1 MEEKK
6 NLKHIAIVE
15 AKSKAELIKKV
26 NDAVDEYGLNVIHYS
41 IEQGI
46 DTKNSF
52 EELWTIELFFEG
64 DMIFTYNLSGEDKLM
79 SNFSNN
85 NQDRFM

>member
-41 IEQGI
+41 IEQSI
-46 DTKNSF
+46 DSKSY
-52 EELWTIELFFEG
+52 EDLWSMELFFEG

>member
-41 IEQGI
+41 IEQSI
-46 DTKNSF
+46 DSKSY
-52 EELWTIELFFEG
+52 EDLWSMEIFFEG
-64 DMIFTYNLSGEDKLM
+64 DMIFTYDLSGEDKLM

>member
-26 NDAVDEYGLNVIHYS
+26 NDAVDKYGLNVIHYS
-41 IEQGI
+41 IEQSI
-46 DTKNSF
+46 DSKSY
-52 EELWTIELFFEG
+52 EDLWTIELFFEG

>member
-26 NDAVDEYGLNVIHYS
+26 NDAVDKYGLNIIHYS
-41 IEQGI
+41 IEQSI
-46 DTKNSF
+46 DSKSY
-52 EELWTIELFFEG
+52 EDLWSMELFFEG
-64 DMIFTYNLSGEDKLM
+64 EMIFSYDLSGEDKLM

>member
-26 NDAVDEYGLNVIHYS
+26 NDAVDKYGLNVIHYS
-41 IEQGI
+41 TEQSI
-46 DTKNSF
+46 DSKSY
-52 EELWTIELFFEG
+52 EDLWSMELFFEG
-64 DMIFTYNLSGEDKLM
+64 DMIFSYDLSGEDKIIN
-79 SNFSNN
+79 NFSNN

>member
-15 AKSKAELIKKV
+15 AKSKSELIKKV
-26 NDAVDEYGLNVIHYS
+26 NDAVDKYGLNIIHYS
-41 IEQGI
+41 IEQSI
-46 DTKNSF
+46 DSKSY
-52 EELWTIELFFEG
+52 EDLWSMEIFFEG

>member
-15 AKSKAELIKKV
+15 AKSKSELIKKV
-26 NDAVDEYGLNVIHYS
+26 NDAVDKYGLNIIHYS
-41 IEQGI
+41 IEQSI
-46 DTKNSF
+46 NSKSY
-52 EELWTIELFFEG
+52 EDLWTMELFFEG

>member
-15 AKSKAELIKKV
+15 AKSKSELIKKV
-26 NDAVDEYGLNVIHYS
+26 NDAVDKYGLNIIHYS
-41 IEQGI
+41 TEQSI
-46 DTKNSF
+46 DKNSF
-52 EELWTIELFFEG
+52 DELWSIELFFEG
-64 DMIFTYNLSGEDKLM
+64 DMIFSYDLSGEDKLM

>member
-15 AKSKAELIKKV
+15 AKSKSELIKKV
-26 NDAVDEYGLNVIHYS
+26 NDAVDKYGLNIIHYS
-41 IEQGI
+41 IEQSI
-46 DTKNSF
+46 DSKSYET
-52 EELWTIELFFEG
+52 LWSMEIFFEG
-64 DMIFTYNLSGEDKLM
+64 DMIFTYDLSGEDKLM

>member
-15 AKSKAELIKKV
+15 AKSKTELIKKV
-26 NDAVDEYGLNVIHYS
+26 NDAVDKYGLNIIHYS
-41 IEQGI
+41 IEQSI
-46 DTKNSF
+46 DSKSY
-52 EELWTIELFFEG
+52 EDLWSMEIFFEG

>member
-15 AKSKAELIKKV
+15 AKSKSELIKKV
-26 NDAVDEYGLNVIHYS
+26 NDAVDKYGLNIIHYS
-41 IEQGI
+41 IEQSI
-46 DTKNSF
+46 DSKSY
-52 EELWTIELFFEG
+52 EDLWTIELFFEG
-64 DMIFTYNLSGEDKLM
+64 DMIFSYDLSGEDKIIN
-79 SNFSNN
+79 NFSNN

>member
-26 NDAVDEYGLNVIHYS
+26 NDAVDKYGLNIIHYS
-41 IEQGI
+41 IEQSI
-46 DTKNSF
+46 DSKSY
-52 EELWTIELFFEG
+52 EDLWTIELFFEG
-64 DMIFTYNLSGEDKLM
+64 EMIFTYDLSGEDKLM

>member
-26 NDAVDEYGLNVIHYS
+26 NDAVDKYGLNVIHYS
-41 IEQGI
+41 IEQSI
-46 DTKNSF
+46 DSKSY
-52 EELWTIELFFEG
+52 EDLWSMELFFEG
-64 DMIFTYNLSGEDKLM
+64 EMIFSYDLSGEDKIIN
-79 SNFSNN
+79 NFSNN
-85 NQDRFM
+85 NQERFM

>member
-41 IEQGI
+41 IEQSI
-46 DTKNSF
+46 DSKSY
-52 EELWTIELFFEG
+52 EDLWSMELFFEG
-64 DMIFTYNLSGEDKLM
+64 DMIFTYDLSGEDKLM

>member
-26 NDAVDEYGLNVIHYS
+26 NDAVDKYGLNVIHYS

-52 EELWTIELFFEG
+52 EEL
-64 DMIFTYNLSGEDKLM
+64 
-79 SNFSNN
+79 
-85 NQDRFM
+85 

>member
-41 IEQGI
+41 IEQSI
-46 DTKNSF
+46 DSKNY
-52 EELWTIELFFEG
+52 EDLWTMELFFEG

>member
-26 NDAVDEYGLNVIHYS
+26 NDAVDKYGLNIIHYS
-41 IEQGI
+41 IEQSI
-46 DTKNSF
+46 DSKSY
-52 EELWTIELFFEG
+52 EDLWSMELFFEG
-64 DMIFTYNLSGEDKLM
+64 DMIFSYDLSGEDKLM

>member
-26 NDAVDEYGLNVIHYS
+26 NDAVDKYGLNVIHYS
-41 IEQGI
+41 IEQSI
-46 DTKNSF
+46 DSKSY
-52 EELWTIELFFEG
+52 EDLWSMELFFEG
-64 DMIFTYNLSGEDKLM
+64 EMIFSYDLSGEDKIIN
-79 SNFSNN
+79 NFSNN

>member
-26 NDAVDEYGLNVIHYS
+26 NDAVDKYGLNIIHYS

-46 DTKNSF
+46 DSKSY
-52 EELWTIELFFEG
+52 EDLWSMELFFEG
-64 DMIFTYNLSGEDKLM
+64 EMIFTYDLSGEDKLM

>member
-15 AKSKAELIKKV
+15 AKSKSELIKKV
-26 NDAVDEYGLNVIHYS
+26 NDAVDKYGLNIIHYS
-41 IEQGI
+41 IEQSI
-46 DTKNSF
+46 DSKSY
-52 EELWTIELFFEG
+52 EDLWSMEIFFEG
-64 DMIFTYNLSGEDKLM
+64 EMIFSYDLSGEDKIIN
-79 SNFSNN
+79 NFSNN

>member
-15 AKSKAELIKKV
+15 AKSKSELIKKV
-26 NDAVDEYGLNVIHYS
+26 NDAVDKYGLNIIHYS
-41 IEQGI
+41 IEQSI
-46 DTKNSF
+46 DSKSY
-52 EELWTIELFFEG
+52 EDLWSMELFFEG
-64 DMIFTYNLSGEDKLM
+64 EMIFTYNLSGEDKLM